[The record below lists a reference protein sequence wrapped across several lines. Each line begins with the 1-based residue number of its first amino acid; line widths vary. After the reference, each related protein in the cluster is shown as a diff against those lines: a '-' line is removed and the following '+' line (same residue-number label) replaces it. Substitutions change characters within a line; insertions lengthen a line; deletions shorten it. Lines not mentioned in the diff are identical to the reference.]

1 MKLHISRPSGQN
13 VFTGYGKGFV
23 AINGARHES
32 HLLVTSAKV
41 SGWDISGFDGVS
53 GDTAAL
59 FMSLAPEIV
68 ILGTGASQRFP
79 PPDLARRL
87 SAAGVGLEVMDSNA
101 ACRTYN
107 VLMAE
112 GRRVLAA
119 ILIDRA

>member
-1 MKLHISRPSGQN
+1 VKLHISRPSGQN

-23 AINGARHES
+23 AINGTRHES
-32 HLLVTSAKV
+32 HLLVTSADV
-41 SGWDISGFDGVS
+41 SGWDISGFDALS
-53 GDTAAL
+53 ADTAAL
-59 FMSLAPEIV
+59 FMSLDPEIV
-68 ILGTGASQRFP
+68 LLGTGASQRFP
-79 PPDLARRL
+79 HPDLARRL

-119 ILIDRA
+119 ILIDRD